1 MSDGSRLCKAGPSAE
16 SIAQQLQFVAV
27 AFRLLLEPANVGQG
41 GVDTVPGRLRLGL
54 LHLVPQRPHLVER
67 RVVVLAEP
75 GRPSV
80 SDQDVERVDE
90 PTQLTAVAANVFGDS
105 PLQVGVAGTID
116 IDVEKTELAFRID
129 Q

>member
-16 SIAQQLQFVAV
+16 SIAQQLQFAAV
-27 AFRLLLEPANVGQG
+27 AFRLLLEPADVGQD

-54 LHLVPQRPHLVER
+54 LHVGPQRMHLDER
-67 RVVVLAEP
+67 LVLLLAKP

-90 PTQLTAVAANVFGDS
+90 PPQLAAVAANVFGDS
-105 PLQVGVAGTID
+105 PL
-116 IDVEKTELAFRID
+116 
-129 Q
+129 